1 MTLTKLSL
9 MLILF
14 IFSLLSLFYFF
25 IQILNSENA
34 ELNVWLSII
43 ITLIILFVFH
53 KYYDRKLK
61 KFEEELK
68 DKPEI
73 KNTFS
78 FKFKIFL
85 KWVLIIFFIIAMVS
99 GFFKKFNHPFYNQF
113 KNFLGLNKQD
123 NLIKK

>member
-9 MLILF
+9 MFFLF

-25 IQILNSENA
+25 IDILNSEND

-53 KYYDRKLK
+53 KYYDRKVK

-73 KNTFS
+73 KNTYS
-78 FKFKIFL
+78 YKIRIFL
-85 KWVLIIFFIIAMVS
+85 KWVLIILFFIGCVIGLS
-99 GFFKKFNHPFYNQF
+99 KKYYPSFYYES
-113 KNFLGLNKQD
+113 KKFLGLYKDD
-123 NLIKK
+123 N